1 MMRNLDAPKC
11 RMIFL
16 PDDFRSAVMM
26 DIVFVAA
33 IVAFFAIS
41 VGLVRFCAGLLS
53 GGGRP

>member
-1 MMRNLDAPKC
+1 
-11 RMIFL
+11 
-16 PDDFRSAVMM
+16 MM
-26 DIVFVAA
+26 DLVFVAM